1 MSAQECT
8 DALKVQEAWRCQ
20 KSHLSCTCTTTF
32 YPDGDKMIP
41 EKHVCLRCYEWMQ
54 KKKEN
59 AALKIQE
66 AWREYQRS
74 KDSCPI
80 CLQIIGEDSCQT
92 KCGHRFCTGCLL
104 KAVQRNSSC
113 PLCRGELI
121 KTDEVE
127 DNAIRAEE
135 YASSVDQ
142 ANFEENSLDHMLF
155 EQYNAGYDDARQ
167 DGEEDFQLRL
177 REEIDIATQKA
188 YDDGVV
194 QGRTMANEEI
204 RLLKEEIDRLKRS
217 NSRMREDLQF
227 ATQQTREVYIR

>member
-1 MSAQECT
+1 
-8 DALKVQEAWRCQ
+8 
-20 KSHLSCTCTTTF
+20 
-32 YPDGDKMIP
+32 
-41 EKHVCLRCYEWMQ
+41 
-54 KKKEN
+54 
-59 AALKIQE
+59 
-66 AWREYQRS
+66 
-74 KDSCPI
+74 
-80 CLQIIGEDSCQT
+80 
-92 KCGHRFCTGCLL
+92 
-104 KAVQRNSSC
+104 
-113 PLCRGELI
+113 LCRGELI

-127 DNAIRAEE
+127 DNFIRAEE

-142 ANFEENSLDHMLF
+142 ANFEENSIDHMLF

-194 QGRTMANEEI
+194 QGRTMASEEI

>member
-1 MSAQECT
+1 MSAQECNAAAKIQ
-8 DALKVQEAWRCQ
+8 DAWRKYQ
-20 KSHLSCTCTTTF
+20 K
-32 YPDGDKMIP
+32 
-41 EKHVCLRCYEWMQ
+41 
-54 KKKEN
+54 
-59 AALKIQE
+59 
-66 AWREYQRS
+66 S

-80 CLQIIGEDSCQT
+80 CLKIIGKDSSKT
-92 KCGHRFCTGCLL
+92 ICGHLFCTGCLL

-127 DNAIRAEE
+127 DNASRAEE

-177 REEIDIATQKA
+177 REEVDIATQKA

-204 RLLKEEIDRLKRS
+204 RLLKEEIERIKCRE
-217 NSRMREDLQF
+217 SRMIEDLLSSV
-227 ATQQTREVYIR
+227 ENIIIR

>member
-8 DALKVQEAWRCQ
+8 
-20 KSHLSCTCTTTF
+20 
-32 YPDGDKMIP
+32 
-41 EKHVCLRCYEWMQ
+41 
-54 KKKEN
+54 
-59 AALKIQE
+59 AALKIQD
-66 AWREYQRS
+66 AWRKYQES

-80 CLQIIGEDSCQT
+80 CLKIIGKDSSKT
-92 KCGHRFCTGCLL
+92 ICGHLFCTGCLL

-142 ANFEENSLDHMLF
+142 ANFEENSIDHMLF